1 MARSPL
7 MPVADALARIT
18 GALHPL
24 APESVSVAEAYG
36 RVLAEDVAARVTQP
50 PAAVSAMDGYAVR
63 AADVADVPTTLQV
76 IGEAPAGAAFDGTVG
91 KGDAV
96 RIFTGAPVPA
106 GADAIIIQE
115 DTTRDGDAVS
125 VTVGATEGRYIRP
138 AGLDFSA
145 GDVRLKKGRLLTA
158 RDIGLAAA
166 MNVPWL
172 MVTRK
177 PRIALL
183 ATGDEIVKPGDALG
197 PNQIVSS
204 NALALAALIKARGGE
219 PIDLGIAPDNR
230 ASLAAMADG
239 ARGADM
245 LITLGG
251 ASVGDH
257 DLVQSVLGEK
267 GLEVDFWRIAMRPG
281 KPLMFGAIGET
292 PMLGLPGNP
301 VSSLVCGL
309 VFVSAAIHAMLGR
322 SGDYLETDTAQLGCD
337 LPENDERQDYLR
349 ATLTRADDGS
359 LVATPFGKQ
368 DSSMLTRLAAAQALV
383 IRPPHAAAAGEGTV
397 VPIVRIEA
405 PDQGL

>member
-1 MARSPL
+1 

-18 GALHPL
+18 GALQPL
-24 APESVSVAEAYG
+24 APESVSVADAYG
-36 RVLAEDVAARVTQP
+36 RVLAEDVTARVTQP
-50 PAAVSAMDGYAVR
+50 PTAVSAMDGYAVR
-63 AADVADVPTTLQV
+63 AADVADLPATLRL
-76 IGEAPAGAAFDGTVG
+76 IGEAPAGAAYEGTVG
-91 KGDAV
+91 KGGAV

-106 GADAIIIQE
+106 GADAIVIQE
-115 DTTRDGDAVS
+115 DTTRDGGGVS
-125 VTVGATEGRYIRP
+125 VTAGAAAGRYIRP
-138 AGLDFSA
+138 AGLDFSS

-219 PIDLGIAPDNR
+219 PIDLGIARDNR

-281 KPLMFGAIGET
+281 KPLMFGAISET

-322 SGDYLETDTAQLGCD
+322 SGDCLETDTARLGRD

-349 ATLTRADDGS
+349 ATLTRADDGG
-359 LVATPFGKQ
+359 LVATPFDKQ

-383 IRPPHAAAAGEGTV
+383 IRPPYAVAACEGTV

>member
-1 MARSPL
+1 MASPPL

-18 GALHPL
+18 GALQAL

-36 RVLAEDVAARVTQP
+36 RVLAENVVARVTQP

-63 AADVADVPTTLQV
+63 AEDVATVPTNLHV
-76 IGEAPAGAAFDGTVG
+76 IGEAPAGAAFEGTFG
-91 KGDAV
+91 PGDAV
-96 RIFTGAPVPA
+96 RIFTGAPVPD
-106 GADAIIIQE
+106 GADAIVVQE
-115 DTTRDGDAVS
+115 NTRREGDTVAV
-125 VTVGATEGRYIRP
+125 TEGAAAGRFIRP
-138 AGLDFSA
+138 AGLDFTS
-145 GDVRLKKGRLLTA
+145 GDMRLAKGRMLTA

-183 ATGDEIVKPGDALG
+183 ATGDEIVKPGDSPG

-204 NALALAALIKARGGE
+204 NALALAALIQARGGE

-230 ASLAAMADG
+230 ATLAAMADG
-239 ARGADM
+239 TRGADM

-257 DLVQSVLGEK
+257 DLVQSVLGEQ
-267 GLEVDFWRIAMRPG
+267 GLKVNFWRIAMRPG
-281 KPLMFGAIGET
+281 KPLMFGTIGET

-309 VFVSAAIHAMLGR
+309 VFVTAAIHKMLGR
-322 SGDYLETDTAQLGCD
+322 GDNYLETDTARLGRD
-337 LPENDERQDYLR
+337 LPENDDRQDYLR
-349 ATLTRADDGS
+349 ATLTRTDDGA
-359 LVATPFGKQ
+359 LVASPFDNQ
-368 DSSMLTRLAAAQALV
+368 DSSVLTRLAMAQALV
-383 IRPPHAAAAGEGTV
+383 IRPPHAMAACEGTMV
-397 VPIVRIEA
+397 QIVRIDA
-405 PDQGL
+405 PSQGL

>member
-1 MARSPL
+1 
-7 MPVADALARIT
+7 MPVADALGRIT

-24 APESVSVAEAYG
+24 PPESVGLAQAHG
-36 RVLAEDVAARVTQP
+36 RVLAEDVAARLTQP

-63 AADVADVPTTLQV
+63 AADVARVPATLAV
-76 IGEAPAGAAFDGTVG
+76 IGEVPAGASFDRAVG
-91 KGDAV
+91 PGEAV

-106 GADAIIIQE
+106 GADAIVIQE
-115 DTTRDGDAVS
+115 DTVREGDAV
-125 VTVGATEGRYIRP
+125 TVNEGAPAGRFIRP
-138 AGLDFSA
+138 AGLDFSV
-145 GDVRLKKGRLLTA
+145 GDVRLQKGRLLTA

-183 ATGDEIVKPGDALG
+183 ATGDEIVRPGEPVG

-204 NALALAALIKARGGE
+204 NALALAALIAARGGE
-219 PIDLGIAPDNR
+219 AVDLGIARDNR
-230 ASLAAMADG
+230 ASLTAMAEG

-257 DLVQSVLGEK
+257 DLVQRVLGEQ
-267 GLEVDFWRIAMRPG
+267 GLDVDFWRIAMRPG
-281 KPLMFGAIGET
+281 KPLMFGTIGDT

-309 VFVSAAIHAMLGR
+309 VFVSAALHTMLGR
-322 SGDYLETDTAQLGCD
+322 SGDYLETDTARLGRD
-337 LPENDERQDYLR
+337 LPANDERQDYLR
-349 ATLTRADDGS
+349 ATLTRDDSGA

-368 DSSMLTRLAAAQALV
+368 DSSMLSRLAAAQALV
-383 IRPPHAAAAGEGTV
+383 IRPPGAPAATQGTQ

>member
-1 MARSPL
+1 M
-7 MPVADALARIT
+7 
-18 GALHPL
+18 
-24 APESVSVAEAYG
+24 
-36 RVLAEDVAARVTQP
+36 
-50 PAAVSAMDGYAVR
+50 
-63 AADVADVPTTLQV
+63 
-76 IGEAPAGAAFDGTVG
+76 
-91 KGDAV
+91 
-96 RIFTGAPVPA
+96 
-106 GADAIIIQE
+106 
-115 DTTRDGDAVS
+115 
-125 VTVGATEGRYIRP
+125 RP
-138 AGLDFSA
+138 AGLDFTT
-145 GDVRLKKGRLLTA
+145 GDMRLAKGRMLTA

-183 ATGDEIVKPGDALG
+183 ATGDEIVKPGDSLG

-204 NALALAALIKARGGE
+204 NALALAALIQARGGE

-230 ASLAAMADG
+230 ATLAAMADG

-257 DLVQSVLGEK
+257 DLVQSALGEQ
-267 GLEVDFWRIAMRPG
+267 GLEVNFWRIAMRPG

-309 VFVSAAIHAMLGR
+309 VFVSAAIHKMLGR
-322 SGDYLETDTAQLGCD
+322 GGDYLETDTARLGSN

-349 ATLTRADDGS
+349 ATLTRADDGA
-359 LVATPFGKQ
+359 LVAAPFYKQ

-383 IRPPHAAAAGEGTV
+383 IRPPYAAAAREGTV
-397 VPIVRIEA
+397 VPIVRIEVA
-405 PDQGL
+405 NQGL

>member
-1 MARSPL
+1 

-18 GALHPL
+18 GALQPL
-24 APESVSVAEAYG
+24 APESVSVADAYG
-36 RVLAEDVAARVTQP
+36 RVLAEDVTARVTQP
-50 PAAVSAMDGYAVR
+50 PTAVSAMDGYAVR
-63 AADVADVPTTLQV
+63 AADVADLPVTLRL
-76 IGEAPAGAAFDGTVG
+76 IGEAPAGAAYEGTVG
-91 KGDAV
+91 KGGAV

-106 GADAIIIQE
+106 GADAIVIQE
-115 DTTRDGDAVS
+115 DTTRDGGGVS
-125 VTVGATEGRYIRP
+125 VTAGAAAGRYIRP
-138 AGLDFSA
+138 AGLDFSS

-219 PIDLGIAPDNR
+219 PIDLGIARDNR

-281 KPLMFGAIGET
+281 KPLMFGAISET

-322 SGDYLETDTAQLGCD
+322 SGDCLETDTARLGRD

-349 ATLTRADDGS
+349 ATLTRADDGG
-359 LVATPFGKQ
+359 LVATPFDKQ

-383 IRPPHAAAAGEGTV
+383 IRPPYAVAACEGTV

>member
-1 MARSPL
+1 MAKSPL
-7 MPVADALARIT
+7 MPVAEALARIN
-18 GALHPL
+18 GALKPL

-36 RVLAEDVAARVTQP
+36 RVLAEDIAVRVTQP
-50 PAAVSAMDGYAVR
+50 PVAVSAMDGYAVR
-63 AADVADVPTTLQV
+63 AADVATVPTTLKV
-76 IGEAPAGAAFDGTVG
+76 IGEAPAGAAFEGSVG
-91 KGDAV
+91 ASEAV
-96 RIFTGAPVPA
+96 RIFTGAPVPD
-106 GADAIIIQE
+106 GADTIVIQE
-115 DTTRDGDAVS
+115 DTARDGDT
-125 VTVGATEGRYIRP
+125 VTVREGSAEGRYIRP
-138 AGLDFSA
+138 AGLDFSVGDKRLAA
-145 GDVRLKKGRLLTA
+145 GRMLTA

-183 ATGDEIVKPGDALG
+183 ATGDEIVKPGDTLG
-197 PNQIVSS
+197 PNKIVSS
-204 NALALAALIKARGGE
+204 NALALAALITARGGE

-239 ARGADM
+239 ARGDDM

-257 DLVQSVLGEK
+257 DLVQSVLGEQ

-281 KPLMFGAIGET
+281 KPLMFGSIGET

-309 VFVSAAIHAMLGR
+309 VFVSAAIHTMLGR
-322 SGDYLETDTAQLGCD
+322 SGDYLETDTAQLGRD
-337 LPENDERQDYLR
+337 LPPNDERQDYLR
-349 ATLTRADDGS
+349 ATLTRADDGA
-359 LVATPFGKQ
+359 LIATPFDKQ

-383 IRPPHAAAAGEGTV
+383 VRPPHAAAAATGAT

>member
-1 MARSPL
+1 MARPPL

-18 GALHPL
+18 GALQPL

-36 RVLAEDVAARVTQP
+36 RVLAENVVARVTQP

-63 AADVADVPTTLQV
+63 SADVATVPTNLRV
-76 IGEAPAGAAFDGTVG
+76 IGEAPAGAAFEGTCG
-91 KGDAV
+91 PGGAV
-96 RIFTGAPVPA
+96 RIFTGAPVPV
-106 GADAIIIQE
+106 GADAIVIQE
-115 DTTRDGDAVS
+115 NTRREGDAVS
-125 VTVGATEGRYIRP
+125 VTEGAVAGRHIRP
-138 AGLDFSA
+138 AGLDFTT
-145 GDVRLKKGRLLTA
+145 GDMRLAKGRMLTA

-172 MVTRK
+172 MVTRR

-183 ATGDEIVKPGDALG
+183 ATGDEIVKPGDSLG

-204 NALALAALIKARGGE
+204 NALALAALIQARGGE

-230 ASLAAMADG
+230 ATLAAMADG

-257 DLVQSVLGEK
+257 DLVKSALGEQ
-267 GLEVDFWRIAMRPG
+267 GLEVNFWRIAMRPG

-309 VFVSAAIHAMLGR
+309 VFVSAAIHKMLGR
-322 SGDYLETDTAQLGCD
+322 GGDYLETDTARLGRN
-337 LPENDERQDYLR
+337 LSENDERQDYLR
-349 ATLTRADDGS
+349 ATLTRADDGA
-359 LVATPFGKQ
+359 LVAAPFYKQ

-383 IRPPHAAAAGEGTV
+383 IRPPYAAAAREGTV
-397 VPIVRIEA
+397 VPIVRIEVTN
-405 PDQGL
+405 QGL